1 MNKHIF
7 AWLVA
12 PALILA
18 GCQPSVQ
25 KAETIYCKDLAN
37 LKQSLAELAAITPDS
52 KVGDVRKARNNVD
65 RALSDVKRSAAQ
77 VKEARTNALEK
88 ATDDL
93 DRTIQNLPNRDTL
106 AQAAATVKPKVAAVE
121 AARAQLE
128 SQVNCNP

>member
-7 AWLVA
+7 TWLVI

-25 KAETIYCKDLAN
+25 KAETNYCKDLAN
-37 LKQSLAELAAITPDS
+37 LKQALAELAAITPNS
-52 KVGDVRKARNNVD
+52 QVGDVRRARDNVD
-65 RALSDVKRSAAQ
+65 RAMSDLKRSAAQ

-106 AQAAATVKPKVAAVE
+106 AQAAATIKPKVAAVE

-128 SQVNCNP
+128 SQVNCNS

>member
-7 AWLVA
+7 TLLVA
-12 PALILA
+12 PVLILA

-25 KAETIYCKDLAN
+25 KAEANYCKNLAN
-37 LKQSLAELAAITPDS
+37 LKQSLAELAAITPNS
-52 KVGDVRKARNNVD
+52 KVGDVRKAKDNVD
-65 RALSDVKRSAAQ
+65 RAMSDLKRSASQ
-77 VKEARTNALEK
+77 VKEARTNALER

-93 DRTIQNLPNRDTL
+93 DRTIQTLPNRDTL

-128 SQVNCNP
+128 SQVNCNS